1 MAQATNLAV
10 EQEQDL
16 TLEITRIFKA
26 SRDRVFSAWSTP
38 AHLQSWWG
46 PKGYSLPEHAFDVV
60 EGGEWRVVMGAPSGT
75 SHMVSGVFKE
85 ISPTDRLVFTWGW
98 TIDGE
103 RSHESTVTV
112 TFEDV
117 KAGTKVHL
125 HQALLTS
132 KEDRDGHKTGWSGT
146 YDNLQ
151 DFLDGKPRDIRTDDK
166 PS

>member
-1 MAQATNLAV
+1 MAQAAEPTAQR
-10 EQEQDL
+10 ESDL
-16 TLEITRIFKA
+16 TLEVTRIFKA
-26 SRDRVFSAWSTP
+26 SRDRVFKAWST
-38 AHLQSWWG
+38 AEHMKAWWG
-46 PKGYSLPEHAFDVV
+46 PKGCSLPEYAFDVV
-60 EGGEWRVVMGAPSGT
+60 EGGEWRVVMAMPSGT
-75 SHMVSGVFKE
+75 QHIVSGVFKE

-103 RSHESTVTV
+103 RAHESTVTV

-132 KEDRDGHKTGWSGT
+132 KADRDGHGTGWSAT

-151 DFLDGKPRDIRTDDK
+151 DFLDGKPREIRTDDTH
-166 PS
+166 S